1 MTAQP
6 WPEALCF
13 WLVRLVNAISQERL
27 GINSNFGTTFHLEW
41 MN

>member
-27 GINSNFGTTFHLEW
+27 GINSNLAQPSTWSG
-41 MN
+41 